1 MPLYLRDVTRW
12 DPATGR
18 LEHGDLLVESGPEGV
33 VRPAD
38 RPIAGGDTV
47 LYCGGRLALDGLTC
61 AHHHLYSALARGMPA
76 PPRAPRGFAEILEL
90 VWWRLDRSLDAD
102 MVRAS
107 ALAGAM
113 DALRCGVT
121 RIIDHHASPFAAAG
135 ALPLMAEALDE
146 VGVAHVL
153 CLELSDRDGPAVA
166 DAGLDATDA
175 YLSSGRPGMVG
186 LHASFTVGDTLLRR
200 AVDLARRHGV
210 GIHMHVAE
218 DYVDQERCLDEHGLP
233 VVIRLAEHG
242 VLDLPGTLLAHCI
255 HIDER
260 ERARLRESGAWVVHN
275 HESNLNN
282 SVGLPRRHCLDPDR
296 LLIGTDG
303 LHGDMLRAMRASYL
317 AGQTA
322 GDMTPAEA
330 WNSLAANRRYLDAH
344 HRAAA
349 RANDLVLL
357 DYDPPTPLTAGNLPG
372 HACFGLDARHVR
384 TVIAGGRVVVD
395 EGRLTT
401 IDEPAARAFCREQA
415 QRLWAAMASC

>member
-12 DPATGR
+12 NPDTGR
-18 LEHGDLLVESGPEGV
+18 LEHGDLVVESGPGGAV
-33 VRPAD
+33 APA
-38 RPIAGGDTV
+38 RRAPAPGDTV
-47 LYCGGRLALDGLTC
+47 RDCRGLLAIDGLTC

-76 PPRAPRGFAEILEL
+76 PPRAPRDFAEILEL

-121 RIIDHHASPFAAAG
+121 RIVDHHASPFATATAQ
-135 ALPLMAEALDE
+135 PVMAEALDE
-146 VGVAHVL
+146 VGVSHVL
-153 CLELSDRDGPAVA
+153 CLELSDRDGPAAA
-166 DAGLDATDA
+166 DAGLEATDA

-186 LHASFTVGDTLLRR
+186 LHASFTVGDHLLRR

-218 DYVDQERCLDEHGLP
+218 DHVDQRRCLDDHGVG
-233 VVIRLAEHG
+233 VVHRLADHG

-255 HIDER
+255 HIDEQ
-260 ERARLRESGAWVVHN
+260 ERALLGGSGAWVVHN

-282 SVGLPRRHCLDPDR
+282 GVGLPGRRGLAADR
-296 LLIGTDG
+296 LLTGTDG

-317 AGQTA
+317 AGQSA
-322 GDMTPAEA
+322 GGVSPGDA
-330 WNSLAANRRYLDAH
+330 WNTLANNRRYLDAH
-344 HRAAA
+344 HPAAA

-357 DYDPPTPLTAGNLPG
+357 AYDPPTPLTDDNLPG

-384 TVIAGGRVVVD
+384 AVIAGGRVVVD
-395 EGRLTT
+395 DGRLTT
-401 IDEPAARAFCREQA
+401 IDEPAVRAFCREQA
-415 QRLWAAMASC
+415 RRLWAAMSRI